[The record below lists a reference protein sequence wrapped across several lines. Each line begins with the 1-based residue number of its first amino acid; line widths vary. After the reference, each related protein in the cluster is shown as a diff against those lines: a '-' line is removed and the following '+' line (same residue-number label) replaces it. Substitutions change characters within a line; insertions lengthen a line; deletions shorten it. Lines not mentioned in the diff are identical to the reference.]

1 MRHRE
6 EVRQPSRSGAIVEIT
21 LSARFRPMGP
31 LHCPL
36 CIGLALLSIGR
47 VGAQGLLLLR
57 MGGQLS
63 LQLRNRQAGGDQ
75 RIRVEAD
82 AVNALLH
89 QKAGEIGVITGGLA
103 A

>member
-1 MRHRE
+1 
-6 EVRQPSRSGAIVEIT
+6 
-21 LSARFRPMGP
+21 MGP

-82 AVNALLH
+82 AVDSLPY
-89 QKAGEIGVITGGLA
+89 QKAGEIAVMTGGLPA
-103 A
+103 